1 MLTPSQLVGFYAD
14 LRDER
19 TQSAL
24 ALVHSRY
31 STNTFPSWELAHPY
45 RLIAHNGEINT
56 LRGNVNW
63 MRARESQLASEL
75 FGDDLGKVLPVVRP
89 GGSDSGTFDNVLEL
103 LVLAGRSLPHA
114 IMMMIP
120 EAYGGRDDL
129 PEELAGFYAYHQC
142 LMEPWDGPAA
152 IAFTDGRVI
161 GATLDRNGLRPGRW
175 LETRDGWIVLAS
187 ETGVLD
193 EPPGNVVRKGRL
205 QPGKL
210 FLVDV
215 EAGRV
220 VPDDEL
226 KRAVATRRPYAE
238 WHRREIVSLDDL
250 PARQAPRP
258 PAEPLRLRQL
268 AFGYTQDDM
277 KVILAPLARNAE
289 EAIGSMGND
298 LPLAVLSQRQ
308 PLLYA
313 YFKQL
318 FAQVTNPPI
327 DSIREAVVM
336 SVAASVGSE
345 RNLLDET
352 PEHARQLVIPNPI
365 LLDEELERL
374 RQIESDVFHAHT
386 IDITWPVAEGPGGLE
401 TAVARICREADAAL
415 AAGANILVLSDRA
428 VSAERAPMPSLL
440 AVSATHH
447 HLVREGTRLQAGLVV
462 ESGDTRSVHS
472 VAVLVGYGAAAVN
485 PYLMLETL
493 AELVDLELLPPG
505 MTRED
510 AQLRATKGIA
520 KGLLKT
526 ISKMGISTIPS
537 YCGAQIFEAVGLDH
551 ELVERH
557 FTGTPS
563 RIGGVGMEALGRDT
577 LTRHARAYPGTT
589 EQLLPVT
596 GLYAWRR
603 DGEHHQWNPETIAL
617 LQHAV
622 RHGGAETYEEYSR
635 LVNDDSARRS
645 TLRGLMRFRFAADGG
660 VPLDEVEPASEI
672 VKRFSTGAMSLGSLS
687 REAHETLA
695 IAMNRIGG
703 RSNTGEGGEDPS
715 RYVPDPNG
723 DSRRSAIKQVASGR
737 FGVNAHYLANADE
750 LQIKMA
756 QGAKPGEGGQLP
768 GHKVDQYIASVRLTT
783 PGVGLISPPPHHD
796 IYSIEDLKQLI
807 YDLRCANPDARI
819 SVKLVAEVGVGT
831 VAAGVAK
838 ANADHVLISG
848 HDGGTGASPL
858 SSILFAGVPWE
869 IGLAETQ
876 QTLVL
881 NDLRSR
887 IWVQTD
893 GQLKT
898 GRDVVVAALL
908 GADEVGFATA
918 PLIAS
923 GCVMMRACHLN
934 TCPVGIATQDPE
946 LRRRFQ
952 GQPEH
957 VVNFLFFVAEEARQL
972 MARLGVVALRRPRR
986 PRRPARARR
995 RDRALADAR
1004 DRPVGPPAA
1013 SCRAAR
1019 RRTEA
1024 HPAAG
1029 VAARRRARLDADR
1042 GRAARARARRA
1053 CRGRLPGAERQPDRR
1068 GPALARGDDGARCGG
1083 ASARLDPLR
1092 AARLGR
1098 PVLRRVARPR
1108 RRADAARRRQ
1118 RLRRQGALG
1127 RRARRPAAGGQRLRG
1142 RGERDRRQHGAVRRD
1157 GGEGVLQRPGRR
1169 ALRGAELR
1177 RLGRRRGARRP
1188 RLRVHDRRPRRGARA
1203 DGAELRRRH
1212 ERRHRVRPRR
1222 GRHLC
1227 PALQYRARGPRARGR
1242 RLRALRAGRGARAQ
1256 NRLGR
1261 CGAPAP
1267 RLGPGPGRVRAGDA
1281 ARVQARAPRQPGLER
1296 RQRVPHARDR
1306 GGRLVGKLGGFLKY
1320 ARVDAP
1326 ERDPRERVHDYRE
1339 VGGVLPLPLVQEQ
1352 GARCMECGVPFCH
1365 NGCPLGNLIP
1375 EWNDLVYRDRWRDA
1389 ILQLHRTNNFPEF
1402 TGRLCPAP
1410 CEAAC
1415 VLELREG
1422 DAVTIKQIEL
1432 SIVNKAWDEG
1442 WIAPQPARVQT
1453 GRSVG
1458 VIGSGPS
1465 GLACAQQL
1473 ARLGHRV
1480 TVYERDEA
1488 GGGLVRFGVPDF
1500 KIEKWVVERRLQQ
1513 LADEGVEFVYGV
1525 DVGVDLDAGELRERH
1540 EAVVVAVGSRVP
1552 RDLPVQGRELGGVHF
1567 AMDYLYQRN
1576 RWVAREHGPQVAD
1589 APPPPPD
1596 DEVITAAGKHVV
1608 VIGGGDTGADCVANA
1623 HREGAASVTQIELV
1637 GEPPPS
1643 RPDELTPWPQWP
1655 MKLRTSYAL
1664 KEGGERDFAIST
1676 TALTGNGR
1684 VQRLHWARNAGVPP
1698 FETVPGTEEE
1708 RPAELV
1714 LLAMGFV
1721 GPERGVLDALGVETD
1736 VRGNAAAP
1744 AYATS
1749 AEGVFA
1755 AGDARRGQSLVVWA
1769 ITEGRRCAAT
1779 VDRWLAAGANAA

>member
-1 MLTPSQLVGFYAD
+1 
-14 LRDER
+14 
-19 TQSAL
+19 
-24 ALVHSRY
+24 
-31 STNTFPSWELAHPY
+31 
-45 RLIAHNGEINT
+45 
-56 LRGNVNW
+56 
-63 MRARESQLASEL
+63 
-75 FGDDLGKVLPVVRP
+75 
-89 GGSDSGTFDNVLEL
+89 
-103 LVLAGRSLPHA
+103 
-114 IMMMIP
+114 
-120 EAYGGRDDL
+120 
-129 PEELAGFYAYHQC
+129 
-142 LMEPWDGPAA
+142 MEPWDGPAA

-226 KRAVATRRPYAE
+226 KRTVATRRPYAE

-250 PARQAPRP
+250 PARHAPRP

-415 AAGANILVLSDRA
+415 ATGANILVLSDRA

-563 RIGGVGMEALGRDT
+563 RIGGVGMEALGRDA

-645 TLRGLMRFRFAADGG
+645 TLRGLMRFRFAPDGG

-768 GHKVDQYIASVRLTT
+768 GHKVDQLHRER
-783 PGVGLISPPPHHD
+783 PPHDTRRRPHLAAAAPRHLLD
-796 IYSIEDLKQLI
+796 RGSQAAH
-807 YDLRCANPDARI
+807 LRPPLREPGGPHLREARRRGRRRHRRRWGREGECRPRPHLGPRRRHRRIAALVDPLRRRPLGDRARRDPADAR
-819 SVKLVAEVGVGT
+819 VERPA
-831 VAAGVAK
+831 
-838 ANADHVLISG
+838 
-848 HDGGTGASPL
+848 
-858 SSILFAGVPWE
+858 
-869 IGLAETQ
+869 LAH
-876 QTLVL
+876 
-881 NDLRSR
+881 
-887 IWVQTD
+887 
-893 GQLKT
+893 
-898 GRDVVVAALL
+898 L
-908 GADEVGFATA
+908 GAD
-918 PLIAS
+918 
-923 GCVMMRACHLN
+923 
-934 TCPVGIATQDPE
+934 
-946 LRRRFQ
+946 
-952 GQPEH
+952 
-957 VVNFLFFVAEEARQL
+957 
-972 MARLGVVALRRPRR
+972 
-986 PRRPARARR
+986 
-995 RDRALADAR
+995 
-1004 DRPVGPPAA
+1004 
-1013 SCRAAR
+1013 
-1019 RRTEA
+1019 
-1024 HPAAG
+1024 
-1029 VAARRRARLDADR
+1029 
-1042 GRAARARARRA
+1042 GRAA
-1053 CRGRLPGAERQPDRR
+1053 QD
-1068 GPALARGDDGARCGG
+1068 
-1083 ASARLDPLR
+1083 
-1092 AARLGR
+1092 
-1098 PVLRRVARPR
+1098 RPR
-1108 RRADAARRRQ
+1108 RRRRHAARSRRSGLRDGAADRE
-1118 RLRRQGALG
+1118 RLRDD
-1127 RRARRPAAGGQRLRG
+1127 ARLPPQHLPG
-1142 RGERDRRQHGAVRRD
+1142 RDRDA
-1157 GGEGVLQRPGRR
+1157 
-1169 ALRGAELR
+1169 
-1177 RLGRRRGARRP
+1177 
-1188 RLRVHDRRPRRGARA
+1188 
-1203 DGAELRRRH
+1203 
-1212 ERRHRVRPRR
+1212 
-1222 GRHLC
+1222 
-1227 PALQYRARGPRARGR
+1227 GPRAS
-1242 RLRALRAGRGARAQ
+1242 
-1256 NRLGR
+1256 
-1261 CGAPAP
+1261 APV
-1267 RLGPGPGRVRAGDA
+1267 PGPA
-1281 ARVQARAPRQPGLER
+1281 
-1296 RQRVPHARDR
+1296 
-1306 GGRLVGKLGGFLKY
+1306 
-1320 ARVDAP
+1320 
-1326 ERDPRERVHDYRE
+1326 
-1339 VGGVLPLPLVQEQ
+1339 
-1352 GARCMECGVPFCH
+1352 
-1365 NGCPLGNLIP
+1365 
-1375 EWNDLVYRDRWRDA
+1375 
-1389 ILQLHRTNNFPEF
+1389 
-1402 TGRLCPAP
+1402 
-1410 CEAAC
+1410 
-1415 VLELREG
+1415 
-1422 DAVTIKQIEL
+1422 
-1432 SIVNKAWDEG
+1432 
-1442 WIAPQPARVQT
+1442 
-1453 GRSVG
+1453 
-1458 VIGSGPS
+1458 
-1465 GLACAQQL
+1465 
-1473 ARLGHRV
+1473 
-1480 TVYERDEA
+1480 
-1488 GGGLVRFGVPDF
+1488 
-1500 KIEKWVVERRLQQ
+1500 
-1513 LADEGVEFVYGV
+1513 
-1525 DVGVDLDAGELRERH
+1525 
-1540 EAVVVAVGSRVP
+1540 
-1552 RDLPVQGRELGGVHF
+1552 
-1567 AMDYLYQRN
+1567 
-1576 RWVAREHGPQVAD
+1576 
-1589 APPPPPD
+1589 
-1596 DEVITAAGKHVV
+1596 
-1608 VIGGGDTGADCVANA
+1608 
-1623 HREGAASVTQIELV
+1623 
-1637 GEPPPS
+1637 
-1643 RPDELTPWPQWP
+1643 
-1655 MKLRTSYAL
+1655 
-1664 KEGGERDFAIST
+1664 
-1676 TALTGNGR
+1676 
-1684 VQRLHWARNAGVPP
+1684 
-1698 FETVPGTEEE
+1698 
-1708 RPAELV
+1708 
-1714 LLAMGFV
+1714 
-1721 GPERGVLDALGVETD
+1721 
-1736 VRGNAAAP
+1736 
-1744 AYATS
+1744 
-1749 AEGVFA
+1749 
-1755 AGDARRGQSLVVWA
+1755 
-1769 ITEGRRCAAT
+1769 
-1779 VDRWLAAGANAA
+1779 